1 MEVDVVLDTET
12 PVVDVEVANRAG
24 GINKIVHDETL
35 VGDGVKEPLAVNPDI
50 IPDVSGFATKDDLAG
65 KADKSD
71 IPDTSAFATKDD
83 LAGKADKSEIP
94 TVPTR
99 TSQLTNDSGFITDIP
114 SEYVTEKELADKG
127 YLTEHQD
134 VSGKADKSEIP
145 DVSGFVSQST
155 VETMIDN
162 AIGDIET
169 ALAGV

>member
-35 VGDGVKEPLAVNPDI
+35 VGDGVKEPLAVNLDI

-94 TVPTR
+94 TVPTKV
-99 TSQLTNDSGFITDIP
+99 SAFEND
-114 SEYVTEKELADKG
+114 AG

-134 VSGKADKSEIP
+134 ISGKADKTEIP